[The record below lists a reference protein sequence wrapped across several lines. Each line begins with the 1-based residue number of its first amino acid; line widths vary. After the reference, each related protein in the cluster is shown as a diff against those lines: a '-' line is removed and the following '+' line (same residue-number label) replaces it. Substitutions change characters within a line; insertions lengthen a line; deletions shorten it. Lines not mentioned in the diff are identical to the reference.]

1 MIVVASKEEL
11 SIFLPLVE
19 SLNFKIPVKFASG
32 GARRID
38 SVRNGLAQ
46 VSDRSEKVLVH
57 DGARPF
63 VDGEI
68 IDLAFISIDSRHPA
82 VMVGIPCV
90 DTMKAVSYD
99 TIVKTLDRSK
109 FDQGTNSAG
118 RLYRYFP
125 KGSICI
131 GKMTALLQMMLPF
144 WKMQA

>member
-1 MIVVASKEEL
+1 MNSLILVAAGKGTRMNAAKNKLFLEYQGYPLIYYTLKNIQKSRLLSELIVVASKEEL

-63 VDGEI
+63 VDGE
-68 IDLAFISIDSRHPA
+68 
-82 VMVGIPCV
+82 
-90 DTMKAVSYD
+90 
-99 TIVKTLDRSK
+99 
-109 FDQGTNSAG
+109 
-118 RLYRYFP
+118 
-125 KGSICI
+125 
-131 GKMTALLQMMLPF
+131 
-144 WKMQA
+144 